1 VGLFALKPIRKDT
14 ELTIDYSASH
24 VGERGLENHCE
35 SRGGGSKAHR
45 EIPFKQFADEVRDLL
60 LCACRKIA
68 EGGGGG
74 AERERDTHTGTR
86 RHTRGLANFIIFFF
100 GR

>member
-68 EGGGGG
+68 ERGGG
-74 AERERDTHTGTR
+74 AERERERD
-86 RHTRGLANFIIFFF
+86 RHTQAHTWTC
-100 GR
+100 